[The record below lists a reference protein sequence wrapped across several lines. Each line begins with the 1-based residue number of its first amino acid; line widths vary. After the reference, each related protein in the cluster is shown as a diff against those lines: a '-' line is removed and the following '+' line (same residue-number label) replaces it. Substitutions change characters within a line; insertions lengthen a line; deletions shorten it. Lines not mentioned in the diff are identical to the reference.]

1 MLHSGFGDRLVGE
14 SPIYAYGRGLLVPAF
29 ATPVTFC
36 DKIQRMSTALASS
49 FGIVGYLTLFAAVG
63 LLFLFVNLLLGRFF
77 RPSNPQPE
85 KLEIYECGEP
95 SIGSSYVQFDL
106 RFYVVALLFIIFDV
120 EVALFFPWATVF
132 GKTTHLADLAQHRLA
147 IAGSA
152 DGGKP
157 TLTQPAQLLYRE
169 MGVRFPQVPI
179 AVPASRQES
188 AAAGTSNIIGR
199 SARQLVW
206 VMIVDIGLFFA
217 VLMVGFAY
225 VWKRGDLD
233 WVRAVGRQRQAV
245 S

>member
-1 MLHSGFGDRLVGE
+1 
-14 SPIYAYGRGLLVPAF
+14 
-29 ATPVTFC
+29 
-36 DKIQRMSTALASS
+36 MSTALSSS

-77 RPSNPQPE
+77 RPTNPQPE

-132 GKTTHLADLAQHRLA
+132 GKTTHLADLAEHRLA

-152 DGGKP
+152 DGGEP
-157 TLTQPAQLLYRE
+157 TLTQSAQLLYRE
-169 MGVRFPQVPI
+169 MGVRSPQIPTD
-179 AVPASRQES
+179 VPADAS
-188 AAAGTSNIIGR
+188 TDIIKG
-199 SARQLVW
+199 SARKLAW
-206 VMIVDIGLFFA
+206 VTIVDIGLFFA
-217 VLMVGFAY
+217 ALMVGFAY

-233 WVRAVGRQRQAV
+233 WVRAVARQRQAV